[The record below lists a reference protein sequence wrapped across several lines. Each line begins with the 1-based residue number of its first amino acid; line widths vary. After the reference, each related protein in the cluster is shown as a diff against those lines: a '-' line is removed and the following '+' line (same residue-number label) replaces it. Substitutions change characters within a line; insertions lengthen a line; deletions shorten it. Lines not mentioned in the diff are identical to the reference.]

1 MSAGSLIARKHG
13 GTMMIVRLAPLGSG
27 RDTEID
33 MIEREMEGGVVV
45 IQPPEMHEIKLPEV
59 HEHNVEG
66 RLGGLIGVEEHVDVR
81 ELKTTPSAVPKA

>member
-1 MSAGSLIARKHG
+1 
-13 GTMMIVRLAPLGSG
+13 MMIVRLAPLGSG

-45 IQPPEMHEIKLPEV
+45 IQPLEMHEIQSPEV
-59 HEHNVEG
+59 HEHHVES

-81 ELKTTPSAVPKA
+81 ELKTIPPAVPKA